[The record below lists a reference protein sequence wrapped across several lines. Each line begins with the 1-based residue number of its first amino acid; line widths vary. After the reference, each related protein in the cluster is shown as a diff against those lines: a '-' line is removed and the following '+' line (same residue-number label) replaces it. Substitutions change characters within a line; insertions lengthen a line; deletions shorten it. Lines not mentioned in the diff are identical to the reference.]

1 MRLHDPSLDAAQ
13 RADIE
18 QFAAWILSIGD
29 GMIPAEIK
37 GEEHEPSWI
46 AIPEDLLIH
55 TDGDKI
61 AALVVEVFPNFIMRY
76 KNPEYLAARAIVCP
90 CPNNQGVDAINDYIV
105 NLVPGDSVLYI
116 SCDKLSKSSEHIPDF
131 DILYPTEFLNSITV
145 NSFPNN
151 KLVLKKVSLLCC
163 FRTLIKPSVFV
174 MAQGY
179 L

>member
-1 MRLHDPSLDAAQ
+1 MRLCDPSLDAAQ

-18 QFAAWILSIGD
+18 QFAAWIISIGD
-29 GMIPAEIK
+29 GTIPAERK

-55 TDGDKI
+55 TDDDKI
-61 AALVVEVFPNFIMRY
+61 VALVAEVFLNFIMHY
-76 KNPEYLAARAIVCP
+76 KNLEYLPARVVV
-90 CPNNQGVDAINDYIV
+90 CPNNQDVDAINDYII
-105 NLVPGDSVLYI
+105 NLVPGDSVLYL
-116 SCDKLSKSSEHIPDF
+116 SCDKISKSSEHIPDF

-145 NSFPNN
+145 NNFPNH
-151 KLVLKKVSLLCC
+151 KLVLKTVSLLCY
-163 FRTLIKPSVFV
+163 FGTLIKPSVFV